1 MPIVS
6 FVNFKLTDSHCIV
19 AVFPMY
25 TFFKGGPPLDLPTDF
40 LWVFAPNP
48 SGTPEHTGQVHAE
61 TIRLC
66 ISLVSQMYMIILCH
80 YAKAP
85 SMRWNQSQSGGNRYW
100 KQRHLHIFCLLAH
113 WELQTHTHPCR
124 VTAVSTSPK
133 STILRG
139 GTNATGD
146 TYTQKHT
153 IHNNTHFA
161 KAKWWPLTGVGL
173 TELANELTMSVSNQQ

>member
-1 MPIVS
+1 MKSVTKWWEQILKAEAFAHFLSPGPLRV
-6 FVNFKLTDSHCIV
+6 TD
-19 AVFPMY
+19 
-25 TFFKGGPPLDLPTDF
+25 
-40 LWVFAPNP
+40 
-48 SGTPEHTGQVHAE
+48 
-61 TIRLC
+61 
-66 ISLVSQMYMIILCH
+66 
-80 YAKAP
+80 
-85 SMRWNQSQSGGNRYW
+85 
-100 KQRHLHIFCLLAH
+100 
-113 WELQTHTHPCR
+113 THTHPCR